1 MDLDSLYYPKAF
13 VVPNIEIIH
22 DRTVE
27 EIFSGMY
34 PGMPVL
40 PGWLSLSSGAGKSP
54 ETIDRQS
61 RELCRNT
68 GYDEISLSSLSSSD
82 YTRITEL
89 LEKNAHVDRPG
100 KGQRVPAVAA
110 GGWLFQ

>member
-1 MDLDSLYYPKAF
+1 
-13 VVPNIEIIH
+13 
-22 DRTVE
+22 
-27 EIFSGMY
+27 MY

-89 LEKNAHVDRPG
+89 LEKCSRGPTGKKVSVSLPSLRVDGFSNELMEKLNTVRRG
-100 KGQRVPAVAA
+100 A
-110 GGWLFQ
+110 